1 MATLTDDV
9 KTAIVQALA
18 CYDTPSQ
25 VVERVKNEFGLDVA
39 RQQVESY
46 DPNKKTSHGLAK
58 KWRDIFTAT
67 REAFLKEVGSV
78 GIAHRAVRLR
88 RLDRMSN
95 KAEDRGNMALAAQLI
110 EQAAKEVGD
119 SYTNRVKNEH
129 TGKNGGPIETVQA
142 IPDSE
147 LAKRIAGAL
156 LAK

>member
-1 MATLTDDV
+1 MAALTDDV

-25 VVERVKNEFGLDVA
+25 VAQSVNAELGLSVT
-39 RQQVESY
+39 RQQVEAY
-46 DPNKKTSHGLAK
+46 DPNKKIGQSLAK
-58 KWRDIFTAT
+58 RWRDLFAAT
-67 REAFLKEVGSV
+67 REAFLKEASGT
-78 GIAHRAVRLR
+78 GIAHRSVRLR

-95 KAEDRGNMALAAQLI
+95 KAEERGNMALAAQLI